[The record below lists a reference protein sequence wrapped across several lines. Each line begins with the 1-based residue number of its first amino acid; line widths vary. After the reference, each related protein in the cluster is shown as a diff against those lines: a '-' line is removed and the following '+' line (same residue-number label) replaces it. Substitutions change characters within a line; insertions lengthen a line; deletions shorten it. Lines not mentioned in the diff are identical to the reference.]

1 MLTSTILAA
10 GALAFA
16 ASSHAHM
23 IMNTP
28 TPYGLKDLQT
38 SPLNGKEYQFPC
50 QSGSRTDAFDADG
63 ASNPMTVGQDND
75 LKFTGSAVH
84 GGGSCQL
91 SVTYEYPPPADKT
104 KWKVIHSFI
113 GSCPAQAVGNLET
126 PGQPPHDG
134 QGRPTG
140 PQCTSDNQTECLKDF
155 KWQLPKGMKNG
166 NATLAWTW
174 FNKIGNREM
183 YMNCA
188 PISISGGSDDTTVYD
203 ALPEIFV
210 ANIPGECT
218 TDLRGG
224 VLGFPNPG
232 AQVTYG
238 EAVDPAAIGACA
250 AGSSNGSSSAAS
262 GSSGTTTVQSTTM
275 LVQATPVTST
285 PAAVATSAASSAYT
299 YPSSASNGS
308 TGSTGS
314 SANSSTSNGTSSG
327 TCESTAVSC
336 TSPGNVVC
344 IGTTQFGICDINMC
358 AIPQTLAAGTTC
370 SSGVVSKRDHVRR
383 SIRAH
388 RHMPAHEHK
397 FF

>member
-1 MLTSTILAA
+1 MLTSTVLAA
-10 GALAFA
+10 GALAFV

-28 TPYGLKDLQT
+28 TPYGLKSLQT
-38 SPLNGKEYQFPC
+38 SPLNGAEYQFPC
-50 QSGSRTDAFDADG
+50 QSGSRTDAFDAEG

-104 KWKVIHSFI
+104 KWKVIHSFV
-113 GSCPAQAVGNLET
+113 GSCPAQASANLNT
-126 PGQPPHDG
+126 IDHDNE
-134 QGRPTG
+134 GRPIG
-140 PQCTSDNQTECLKDF
+140 PSCTSDTQTECLKDF

-174 FNKIGNREM
+174 FNNIGNREM

-203 ALPEIFV
+203 ALPEMFV
-210 ANIPGECT
+210 ANIPGECST
-218 TDLRGG
+218 NILGG

-232 AQVTYG
+232 AYVTYG
-238 EAVDPAAIGACA
+238 EAVDPTVIGACA
-250 AGSSNGSSSAAS
+250 AVSSNGSSSAVS
-262 GSSGTTTVQSTTM
+262 SSSGTTTVQSTTM
-275 LVQATPVTST
+275 LTQATPVAST
-285 PAAVATSAASSAYT
+285 PAASSTLASAPTLPSA
-299 YPSSASNGS
+299 ASNGS

-314 SANSSTSNGTSSG
+314 TGNSTNSG
-327 TCESTAVSC
+327 TCESTSVSC
-336 TSPGNVVC
+336 TSPGNIVC
-344 IGTTQFGICDINMC
+344 IGTTQFGMCDINMC
-358 AIPQTLAAGTTC
+358 AIPQPVAAGTTC
-370 SSGVVSKRDHVRR
+370 SSGVISKRDHVRR

>member
-1 MLTSTILAA
+1 MLTSTVLAA
-10 GALAFA
+10 GAFAFA

-104 KWKVIHSFI
+104 KWKVIHSFV
-113 GSCPAQAVGNLET
+113 GSCPAQASGNLET
-126 PGQPPHDG
+126 PTPPMQDTE
-134 QGRPTG
+134 GRPTAA
-140 PQCTSDNQTECLKDF
+140 QCTSDTQTECLKDF

-203 ALPEIFV
+203 ALPEMFV
-210 ANIPGECT
+210 ANFPGECIT
-218 TDLRGG
+218 GAEG

-232 AQVTYG
+232 AYVTYG
-238 EAVDPAAIGACA
+238 EAVNSATIGGCA

-262 GSSGTTTVQSTTM
+262 GSSGTTTIQSTTM
-275 LVQATPVTST
+275 LTQATPVAST
-285 PAAVATSAASSAYT
+285 PVASSTLASAPT
-299 YPSSASNGS
+299 YPSAAPNSS

-314 SANSSTSNGTSSG
+314 STGNSTGSG

-336 TSPGNVVC
+336 TSLGSVVC
-344 IGTTQFGICDINMC
+344 IGTTQFGICDMNMC
-358 AIPQTLAAGTTC
+358 AIPQPLAAGTTC
-370 SSGVVSKRDHVRR
+370 SSGVISKRDHVRR
-383 SIRAH
+383 SMRAH
-388 RHMPAHEHK
+388 RHIPAHENK